1 MRLIHTLRE
10 RPNHRILPAL
20 VSSALVLTAIYLFYI
35 QIYRHYFPFGDD
47 PAVFQASAGSP
58 ESWFTQGFSR
68 YFMVYPEWRTPF
80 TDFMRPGVNLIIHLN
95 QIFFGHNYA
104 GYFISYYGAQLLV
117 CLVALLVAQH
127 FGVPSRWLILV
138 ALTVA
143 INPAFI
149 GLGIQRAAFYFDVWC
164 GLFAI
169 LSLYFILER
178 RYGLAIV
185 ALTISLFIK
194 ETSLY
199 APIAAAITVY
209 MCTRRKL
216 VSACMLLPLALW
228 ALAWKYVFH
237 GSSSGIY
244 ALPNQHK
251 PGEFLQ
257 TLIQGF
263 LIWPSGVFDEQV
275 VRKILLNHSI
285 LPNLVEIIL
294 GALNLLLWC
303 FFAAIAV
310 QLLRPFLRGKDR
322 DGKSDPELLSL
333 FIWVIGA
340 LSFGILVGRQSRFG
354 GSIYPLEVI
363 CCAVVYQRTPLPI
376 AKKMAGV
383 SIAAIAFSFLWSAQ
397 ATIRQRDSSQS
408 DSMRSL
414 VTSLRKYNSD
424 VIYVLNSPSAFS
436 APSAIEDLAGTS
448 SRIVVLSQFA
458 GCPTAP
464 WPKSAAVHRD
474 QAKADIVSNLPPCAH
489 YEFDGVDSAILA
501 RGFKANLSRGT
512 FATYDFPDAKVTG
525 HGLLSSS
532 LITSIDMGKQLKIE
546 IAPKADKTYT
556 ILYYDWPSGEYKS
569 ALD

>member
-1 MRLIHTLRE
+1 MNLINTVRGRHSQ
-10 RPNHRILPAL
+10 RILPAFL
-20 VSSALVLTAIYLFYI
+20 SSALVLTAIYFFYI

-47 PAVFQASAGSP
+47 PAVFQASAGNP

-80 TDFMRPGVNLIIHLN
+80 TDFMRPGVNLIVHFN
-95 QIFFGHNYA
+95 QILFGQHYA
-104 GYFISYYGAQLLV
+104 WYFASYYGAQLLV
-117 CLVALLVAQH
+117 CLLALLVAKH
-127 FGVPSRWLILV
+127 LGVQSPWLLLI

-149 GLGIQRAAFYFDVWC
+149 GLGIQRAAFTFDVWC

-169 LSLYFILER
+169 LALYLILQR
-178 RYGLAIV
+178 RYGWAIL
-185 ALTISLFIK
+185 ALTVSLFIK

-199 APIAAAITVY
+199 APIAAAVTVY
-209 MCTRRKL
+209 MCTRRRL
-216 VSACMLLPLALW
+216 VSACMLLPLAIW
-228 ALAWKYVFH
+228 ALAWKYAFQ
-237 GSSSGIY
+237 GSASGIY
-244 ALPNQHK
+244 MMPNQHK

-275 VRKILLNHSI
+275 VRRILVNHSV
-285 LPNLVEIIL
+285 LPNLVEIVL

-310 QLLRPFLRGKDR
+310 QILRPFLRGENR
-322 DGKSDPELLSL
+322 SGKSDPELFSL
-333 FIWVIGA
+333 FVWLTGA
-340 LSFGILVGRQSRFG
+340 LSFGILVARQSRFG

-363 CCAVVYQRTPLPI
+363 CCAVVYQRTSLPMMR
-376 AKKMAGV
+376 KMAGV
-383 SIAAIAFSFLWSAQ
+383 AIAAIAFSFLWSAQ
-397 ATIRQRDSSQS
+397 STLRQRDFSQS
-408 DSMRSL
+408 ESMRSL
-414 VTSLRKYNSD
+414 VTAVQKYKSG

-436 APSAIEDLAGTS
+436 APSAIENLAGTS
-448 SRIVVLSQFA
+448 SQIVVLSQFS
-458 GCPTAP
+458 GCPTAS
-464 WPKSAAVHRD
+464 WPTSTAVYRD
-474 QAKADIVSNLPPCAH
+474 RAKADIVSNLPPCAQ

-501 RGFKANLSRGT
+501 RGFKGSLSRGS
-512 FATYDFPDAKVTG
+512 FATYDFPDAKITG
-525 HGLLSSS
+525 RGLLSSN

-546 IAPKADKTYT
+546 LAPKADKSYT

>member
-1 MRLIHTLRE
+1 MRLIHTQRG

-20 VSSALVLTAIYLFYI
+20 LSSALVLTAIYFIYI
-35 QIYRHYFPFGDD
+35 QIYRNYFPFGDD
-47 PAVFQASAGSP
+47 PAVFQASSGNP
-58 ESWFTQGFSR
+58 VSWFTQGFSR

-95 QIFFGHNYA
+95 QMFFGHNYA

-117 CLVALLVAQH
+117 CLAALLVAQH
-127 FGVPSRWLILV
+127 FGVRSPWLFLV

-143 INPAFI
+143 IDPAFI

-185 ALTISLFIK
+185 ALTLSLFIK
-194 ETSLY
+194 ETALY

-216 VSACMLLPLALW
+216 VSACMLLPLAIW
-228 ALAWKYVFH
+228 AVSWKYVFH

-257 TLIQGF
+257 TMIQGF
-263 LIWPSGVFDEQV
+263 LIWPSGVFDEHV
-275 VRKILLNHSI
+275 VRQILLDHAI
-285 LPNLVEIIL
+285 LPNLAEIVL

-303 FFAAIAV
+303 FLAAIAI
-310 QLLRPFLRGKDR
+310 QLLRPFLRGEDR
-322 DGKSDPELLSL
+322 YGKCDPELLSL
-333 FIWVIGA
+333 FVWLIGA

-376 AKKMAGV
+376 IKKMVGV
-383 SIAAIAFSFLWSAQ
+383 AIAAIAVSFLWSAQ
-397 ATIRQRDSSQS
+397 TTIRQRDFSQS

-414 VTSLRKYNSD
+414 VTSVRKYKSD
-424 VIYVLNSPSAFS
+424 IIYVLNSPSAFS
-436 APSAIEDLAGTS
+436 APSAIEHLAGTS
-448 SRIVVLSQFA
+448 SQIVVLSQFT
-458 GCPTAP
+458 GCPTAA
-464 WPKSAAVHRD
+464 WPTSAAIHLD

-501 RGFKANLSRGT
+501 RGFQGNLSRGN
-512 FATYDFPDAKVTG
+512 FANYDFPDAKVTG
-525 HGLLSSS
+525 RGLLSSN

-546 IAPKADKTYT
+546 IAPKADKSYT
-556 ILYYDWPSGEYKS
+556 ILYYDWSSGEYKA